1 MGWVVKLNQM
11 RYITCLVQPLAELV
25 LAPARR
31 FRMS

>member
-11 RYITCLVQPLAELV
+11 RHVTFLVQPLAELV
-25 LAPARR
+25 LAPAWW